1 VIGLKR
7 RNIQTK
13 TGGKF
18 CERLGETRE
27 ICGNIMQ
34 FVNGL
39 PVRHKIVSQC
49 VAKPLIY
56 SVASFL
62 PTAALRILRLHDY
75 AHCLSLDSVQSKAPA
90 MLTPEGICSILP
102 P

>member
-39 PVRHKIVSQC
+39 PVRHKIVSQY

-56 SVASFL
+56 SVARFYQ
-62 PTAALRILRLHDY
+62 PQLRILRLHDY
-75 AHCLSLDSVQSKAPA
+75 AHCLSLDSVQSK
-90 MLTPEGICSILP
+90 P
-102 P
+102 PQC

>member
-27 ICGNIMQ
+27 ICWKYHA
-34 FVNGL
+34 
-39 PVRHKIVSQC
+39 VRQWI
-49 VAKPLIY
+49 
-56 SVASFL
+56 ASS
-62 PTAALRILRLHDY
+62 P
-75 AHCLSLDSVQSKAPA
+75 
-90 MLTPEGICSILP
+90 
-102 P
+102 